1 MPRWLAIA
9 ALLCV
14 ASCASSIAFAD
25 AGIDAHAMN
34 RCAQMPDDHE
44 RLACYDELAGR
55 RAEDKAP
62 PAASPA
68 PSEPDR
74 QASTS
79 AQLKPSY
86 VELECQQ
93 RAPRSTPLS
102 CQWELD
108 EAAKRGTFRLLPH
121 KQNYFLP
128 ARWSSS
134 PNEQPVSPTQGPA
147 PREPLDNIESKF
159 QISLKAKLA
168 QNLFDG
174 RADLWFAYTQQS
186 FWQVYNG
193 PDSRPFR
200 ETDYEPEAMLVFPM
214 NYRLWDWRARFLNLG
229 FVHQSNGSSDPLSRS
244 WNRIYAQVALEHNN
258 AAVLVRGWYRL
269 PESTSN
275 DNNPDIEHYLGY
287 GELLGIY
294 KFDSRHTVSLLVR
307 NNLSTSSNKGAL
319 QLDWSFPLIGDLK
332 FYAQVFTGYGESL
345 IDYNWRQTTIGI
357 GVLLTDWM

>member
-1 MPRWLAIA
+1 MPRSRAIA
-9 ALLCV
+9 ALLLV
-14 ASCASSIAFAD
+14 APCACATALAD
-25 AGIDAHAMN
+25 ADVDAKAIE
-34 RCAQMPDDHE
+34 RCVQIRDDRE
-44 RLACYDELAGR
+44 RLACYDQLAGR
-55 RAEDKAP
+55 AAQDKASP
-62 PAASPA
+62 PASAAHP
-68 PSEPDR
+68 EPER
-74 QASTS
+74 QATNS
-79 AQLKPSY
+79 AGLKPNA
-86 VELECQQ
+86 VNVDCEQ
-93 RAPRSTPLS
+93 RSTPLS
-102 CQWELD
+102 CHWELD
-108 EAAKRGTFRLLPH
+108 QAAKRGTFRLLPH

-128 ARWSSS
+128 VRWSSS

-159 QISLKAKLA
+159 QISLKTKLA

-193 PDSRPFR
+193 PQSRPFR
-200 ETDYEPEAMLVFPM
+200 ETDYEPEAMLVFPID
-214 NYRLWDWRARFLNLG
+214 YRLGDWRARFLNLG

-244 WNRIYAQVALEHNN
+244 WNRVYAQVALEHDN

-269 PESTSN
+269 PESASN

-287 GELLGIY
+287 GDLLAIY
-294 KFDSRHTVSLLVR
+294 KFDTRHTVSLLVR
-307 NNLSTSSNKGAL
+307 NNLSTSSNKGSL

-345 IDYNWRQTTIGI
+345 LDYNWRQTTIGI